1 MERTNSYKTV
11 STLGI
16 LASLVIVLAG
26 IKIASDIIVPFL
38 LALFITIIFKPFANA
53 MRKKGV
59 PSWLALTIIILFIL
73 VFIGLLVTIITVSV
87 QNFSSRLP
95 FYNQKLVLERDNL
108 LALSQKFH
116 LNIDREELNSLFD
129 PGKIMGY
136 VAIALRSFSDILS
149 NGLLILITII
159 FIFIES
165 HVFNKKLLFI
175 LKNERKLR
183 YFQEIDDQLNHYMM
197 IKSFTSAATGL
208 ILWGALALIGVDY
221 AMLWGFIAFMLNY
234 IPSIGSLIAAIPPI
248 ILTLVQFGAG
258 TAIGVTLLFVV
269 VNFIIGSV
277 IEPRLMGKSLNL
289 SILIIFVSLVLWGWL
304 LGPVG
309 MFLALPITLV
319 MKIILHS
326 QQDTRWIS
334 ILLGNGA
341 EIRNIHH
348 TPPGPAQPSF
358 RTES

>member
-1 MERTNSYKTV
+1 MKRTHSYKTV

-26 IKIASDIIVPFL
+26 VKIASDIIVPFL

-53 MRKKGV
+53 MRKRGV

-73 VFIGLLVTIITVSV
+73 VFIGLLVTMITVSV
-87 QNFSSRLP
+87 QNFSARLP
-95 FYNQKLVLERDNL
+95 FYNQKLIIERDNL
-108 LALSQKFH
+108 LALAQKLH
-116 LNIDREELNSLFD
+116 MNIEKDELNSLFD

-136 VAIALRSFSDILS
+136 VAIALRSFSDLLS

-165 HVFNKKLLFI
+165 SVFNRKLLFI
-175 LKNERKLR
+175 LNDERKLR

-197 IKSFTSAATGL
+197 IKSFTSAATGI
-208 ILWGALALIGVDY
+208 ILWGALSLIGVDY

-248 ILTLVQFGAG
+248 ILTLVQFGLG
-258 TAIGVTLLFVV
+258 HAIGVTILFAA

-277 IEPRLMGKSLNL
+277 IEPRIMGKGLNL
-289 SILIIFVSLVLWGWL
+289 SILIIFVSLVFWGWL

-319 MKIILHS
+319 MKIVLHS
-326 QQDTRWIS
+326 QPETRWIS
-334 ILLGNGA
+334 ILLGSGYD
-341 EIRNIHH
+341 IRNINHPHH
-348 TPPGPAQPSF
+348 KHPGQASPVVK
-358 RTES
+358 

>member
-1 MERTNSYKTV
+1 MERTHNHKTA
-11 STLGI
+11 STLGV

-26 IKIASDIIVPFL
+26 IKFASDIIVPFL

-59 PSWLALTIIILFIL
+59 PSWLALTIILLVILI
-73 VFIGLLVTIITVSV
+73 FIGLLVTLITVSV
-87 QNFSSRLP
+87 QNFSARLP
-95 FYNQKLVLERDNL
+95 FYNEKLLAERENL
-108 LALSQKFH
+108 LALSRKLH
-116 LNIDREELNSLFD
+116 INIGRDELNSLFD

-165 HVFNKKLLFI
+165 NVFNRKLLFI
-175 LKNERKLR
+175 FSDERKLR
-183 YFQEIDDQLNHYMM
+183 FFREIDDQLNHYMM
-197 IKSFTSAATGL
+197 IKSLTSAATGI
-208 ILWGALALIGVDY
+208 ILWGALSLIGVDY

-248 ILTLVQFGAG
+248 ILTLVQFGIG
-258 TAIGVTLLFVV
+258 HAIGVTILFAA

-277 IEPRLMGKSLNL
+277 VEPRIMGRGLNL
-289 SILIIFVSLVLWGWL
+289 SILIIFVSLVFWGWL

-319 MKIILHS
+319 MKIVLHS

-348 TPPGPAQPSF
+348 TPPGPAQSSLRP
-358 RTES
+358 ES

>member
-1 MERTNSYKTV
+1 MERTQSNKTV

-26 IKIASDIIVPFL
+26 VKIASDIIVPFL

-53 MRKKGV
+53 MRKRGV
-59 PSWLALTIIILFIL
+59 PSWLALTIILIFIL
-73 VFIGLLVTIITVSV
+73 VFIGLLITMITVSV
-87 QNFSSRLP
+87 QNFSARLP
-95 FYNQKLVLERDNL
+95 FYNQKLLVERDNL
-108 LALSQKFH
+108 LALSQKLH
-116 LNIDREELNSLFD
+116 INIERDELNSLFD

-136 VAIALRSFSDILS
+136 VAIALRSFSDLLS

-165 HVFNKKLLFI
+165 SVFNRKLLFI
-175 LKNERKLR
+175 LNDERKLR

-197 IKSFTSAATGL
+197 IKTFTSAATGI

-248 ILTLVQFGAG
+248 ILTLVQFGLG
-258 TAIGVTLLFVV
+258 HAIGVTILFAA
-269 VNFIIGSV
+269 VNFLIGSA
-277 IEPRLMGKSLNL
+277 IEPRIMGKGLNL
-289 SILIIFVSLVLWGWL
+289 SILIIFISLVFWGWL

-319 MKIILHS
+319 MKIVLHS
-326 QQDTRWIS
+326 QPETRWIS
-334 ILLGNGA
+334 VLLGSGYD
-341 EIRNIHH
+341 IRNINHPHH
-348 TPPGPAQPSF
+348 KHPGQASPAVN
-358 RTES
+358 

>member
-1 MERTNSYKTV
+1 MERTKSYKTV

-26 IKIASDIIVPFL
+26 VKIASDIIVPFL

-53 MRKKGV
+53 MRKRGV

-73 VFIGLLVTIITVSV
+73 VFIGLLVTMITVSV
-87 QNFSSRLP
+87 QNFSARLP
-95 FYNQKLVLERDNL
+95 FYNQKLIIERDNL
-108 LALSQKFH
+108 LALAQKLH
-116 LNIDREELNSLFD
+116 MNIEKDELNSLFD
-129 PGKIMGY
+129 PAKIMGY

-165 HVFNKKLLFI
+165 SVFNRKLLFI
-175 LKNERKLR
+175 LSDERKLR

-197 IKSFTSAATGL
+197 IKSFTSAATGI
-208 ILWGALALIGVDY
+208 ILWGALSLIGVDY

-248 ILTLVQFGAG
+248 ILTLVQFGLG
-258 TAIGVTLLFVV
+258 HAIGVTILFAA
-269 VNFIIGSV
+269 VNFLIGSV
-277 IEPRLMGKSLNL
+277 IEPRIMGKGLNL
-289 SILIIFVSLVLWGWL
+289 SILIIFVSLVFWGWL

-319 MKIILHS
+319 MKIVLHS
-326 QQDTRWIS
+326 Q
-334 ILLGNGA
+334 
-341 EIRNIHH
+341 
-348 TPPGPAQPSF
+348 P
-358 RTES
+358 